1 MAFFVG
7 IDGGGTK
14 TRCLVGDEA
23 SLLGT
28 GTSSG
33 CKLLRMG
40 EACTQDTLA
49 AAIHE
54 ACVAGGVSPQA
65 IVRTCGGITGAT
77 HPEVA
82 RTLVRLLSH
91 LVSGEIE
98 VVGDMEI
105 AFEAAFGSGPGV
117 MVIAGTGSI
126 SYGRNSAGETAR
138 AGGWGSVVSDEGSGY
153 WIGVAAIG
161 SALRAQA
168 RGEDSQLLAAVMAQL
183 GASSVDELIARAN
196 ATPPPN
202 FPSLFPTVLAAA
214 AQGDSAAAEVLDRAG
229 RELAKIAE
237 EVTRRLFEN
246 AEDVRV
252 ATHGGVFASSRQ
264 VTQSFHRE
272 LGARWPRVEFL
283 AMTIDPALGA
293 LNRARRSF
301 AQAAPR
307 SSAGGSFL
315 VF

>member
-1 MAFFVG
+1 MAFFLG

-33 CKLLRMG
+33 CKLLRVG
-40 EACTQDTLA
+40 EACTEDTLA
-49 AAIHE
+49 AAIRE
-54 ACVAGGVSPQA
+54 ACVAAGVSPRA
-65 IVRTCGGITGAT
+65 IVGTCGGITGAA

-82 RTLVRLLSH
+82 RTLARILSR

-98 VVGDMEI
+98 VVGDVEI
-105 AFEAAFGSGPGV
+105 AFDAAFGSGPGV

-126 SYGRNSAGETAR
+126 AYGRNSAGQRAR

-161 SALRAQA
+161 AALLCHA
-168 RGEDSQLLAAVMAQL
+168 RGEDSRLLEGLMAQL
-183 GASSVDELIARAN
+183 DVSSVDELIARSN
-196 ATPPPN
+196 ASPPPD
-202 FPSLFPTVLAAA
+202 FASLFPIVLAAA
-214 AQGDSAAAEVLDRAG
+214 AEGDSASAGVLDRAG

-237 EVTRRLFEN
+237 EVTRRLFQN
-246 AEDVRV
+246 AEPVRV
-252 ATHGGVFASSRQ
+252 AVHGGVFGSSPQVARSFERQLGSSRP
-264 VTQSFHRE
+264 
-272 LGARWPRVEFL
+272 GIEFL
-283 AMTIDPALGA
+283 AAAIDPALGA

-301 AQAAPR
+301 ADRDRR
-307 SSAGGSFL
+307 SASGR
-315 VF
+315 

>member
-1 MAFFVG
+1 VAFFVG

-33 CKLLRMG
+33 CKLLRVG
-40 EACTQDTLA
+40 EAFTEDTLA

-54 ACVAGGVSPQA
+54 ACAAAGVSPQA

-82 RTLVRLLSH
+82 RTLARLLGH
-91 LVSGEIE
+91 IVSGQIE

-105 AFEAAFGSGPGV
+105 AFEAAFGPGPGV

-126 SYGRNSAGETAR
+126 AYGRNSAGETAR

-161 SALRAQA
+161 AALRTHV
-168 RGEDSQLLAAVMAQL
+168 RGEDSHLLGGLMAQL
-183 GASSVDELIARAN
+183 DASSIDELIARSN
-196 ATPPPN
+196 ASPPPD
-202 FPSLFPTVLAAA
+202 FASLFPAVLAAA
-214 AQGDSAAAEVLDRAG
+214 AKGDSAAAEVLYRAG
-229 RELAKIAE
+229 GELAKIAE
-237 EVTRRLFEN
+237 EVTRRLFL
-246 AEDVRV
+246 DKDHVQV
-252 ATHGGVFASSRQ
+252 AAHGGVFASSRQ
-264 VTQSFHRE
+264 VIESFHRQ
-272 LGARWPRVEFL
+272 LSSRRPGVQFL
-283 AMTIDPALGA
+283 APAIDPAVGA

-301 AQAAPR
+301 AEAARR
-307 SSAGGSFL
+307 SSSGR
-315 VF
+315 